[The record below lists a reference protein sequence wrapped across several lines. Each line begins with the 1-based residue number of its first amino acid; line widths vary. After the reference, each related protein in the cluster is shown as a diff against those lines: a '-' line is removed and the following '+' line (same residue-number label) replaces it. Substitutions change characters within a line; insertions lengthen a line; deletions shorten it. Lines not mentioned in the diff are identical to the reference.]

1 MEALREEITRM
12 NDFSGEKVV
21 LAEAGSGETKA
32 EDKDRALAGGQTA
45 GPSLMR
51 DKLTINANREE
62 YGDGR
67 AEIFDMGLIDQ
78 RGNITN
84 LLLKGEMF
92 TIKEKSGL
100 TRRYRLLSLRTQLR
114 IRRAAI

>member
-1 MEALREEITRM
+1 
-12 NDFSGEKVV
+12 
-21 LAEAGSGETKA
+21 
-32 EDKDRALAGGQTA
+32 
-45 GPSLMR
+45 MR